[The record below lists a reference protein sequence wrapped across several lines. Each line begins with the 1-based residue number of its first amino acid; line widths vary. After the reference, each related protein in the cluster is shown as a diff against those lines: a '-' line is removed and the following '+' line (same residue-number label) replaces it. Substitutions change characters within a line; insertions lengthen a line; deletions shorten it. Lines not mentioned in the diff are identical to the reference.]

1 MMDPV
6 FIYYDKVN
14 FQNDYKVFKVDF
26 SDGDNLQAVFF
37 KKTRDYYITSMSCF
51 ITLEQ
56 DLKELTHYDDIKKIS
71 EISNKFLKN
80 GIEHLYEEK
89 VLEVILEDV
98 GQKFEFQPEKSK
110 RGLSV
115 RAVEFF
121 DEDTKRKRVVYV
133 YSPYEELKAYGL
145 NFENREKG
153 KSVSKYTI
161 DMIEENDKLYLQKKL
176 SFDKTQTINE
186 IIKETDRKNVI
197 FMKYNGEFYTLKLEV
212 LRYYYDKLEEA
223 PKFDLNRHL
232 TLHKTFQFFIYDAL
246 FGKGKLYKYLI
257 EKSLSFHSQRYPI
270 IILPKAIILGQG
282 VDLYITPE
290 LYARNKSFLR
300 NLNEIDP
307 LNVTSAILTKFRTQ
321 LNDPDFSV
329 SKIFGFRNA
338 IAYSNYIL
346 KFGDLILPDFKIF
359 IKIKTPKTVDDVF
372 KKTLESTYSLLYNNS
387 DQKTI
392 KEAAPENL
400 EDDLQGQ
407 SGYLK
412 KLSQKVN
419 LKSLT
424 HAYENFF
431 LYDLDNVIKPTFTTE
446 LQKEFSI
453 YGLISFS
460 GETKKDNKLELVN
473 PKNKLKFEMTKDTY
487 KNDMKFELSKVH
499 SKKTFNVVGD
509 HILNF
514 GILRTSKH
522 KRIGEKR
529 AMAGEIVDT
538 VNILGIQNTD
548 YSFLNPIYISIN
560 SDIVIQKLT
569 KYKNYRYRFVL
580 QSILFSSNI
589 ENETDVILVVSNGL
603 NNAKKV
609 LINKN
614 LESTLGICFLTEIK
628 DWDIIK
634 GQSKRSQAVFSDS
647 EDIDG
652 SRTSHFAFAFTTK
665 NISDLLNFSVTLL
678 AGDGQNIKFPS
689 TEKKIPIINFKIQ
702 IIK

>member
-1 MMDPV
+1 M
-6 FIYYDKVN
+6 
-14 FQNDYKVFKVDF
+14 
-26 SDGDNLQAVFF
+26 
-37 KKTRDYYITSMSCF
+37 
-51 ITLEQ
+51 
-56 DLKELTHYDDIKKIS
+56 
-71 EISNKFLKN
+71 
-80 GIEHLYEEK
+80 
-89 VLEVILEDV
+89 
-98 GQKFEFQPEKSK
+98 
-110 RGLSV
+110 
-115 RAVEFF
+115 
-121 DEDTKRKRVVYV
+121 
-133 YSPYEELKAYGL
+133 
-145 NFENREKG
+145 
-153 KSVSKYTI
+153 
-161 DMIEENDKLYLQKKL
+161 
-176 SFDKTQTINE
+176 
-186 IIKETDRKNVI
+186 
-197 FMKYNGEFYTLKLEV
+197 
-212 LRYYYDKLEEA
+212 
-223 PKFDLNRHL
+223 
-232 TLHKTFQFFIYDAL
+232 
-246 FGKGKLYKYLI
+246 
-257 EKSLSFHSQRYPI
+257 
-270 IILPKAIILGQG
+270 PKAIILGQG

-431 LYDLDNVIKPTFTTE
+431 LYDLDKVIKPTFTTE

-678 AGDGQNIKFPS
+678 AGNGQNIKFPS

>member
-1 MMDPV
+1 
-6 FIYYDKVN
+6 
-14 FQNDYKVFKVDF
+14 
-26 SDGDNLQAVFF
+26 
-37 KKTRDYYITSMSCF
+37 MSCF

-71 EISNKFLKN
+71 EISNKILKN

-197 FMKYNGEFYTLKLEV
+197 FMKYNGEFYALKLEV
-212 LRYYYDKLEEA
+212 SRYYYNKLEA

-232 TLHKTFQFFIYDAL
+232 TLHKNFQFFIYKAL
-246 FGKGKLYKYLI
+246 FGKGKVYKYLI

-338 IAYSNYIL
+338 IGYSNYIL

-424 HAYENFF
+424 YAYENFF

-538 VNILGIQNTD
+538 VNILRIQNTD

-678 AGDGQNIKFPS
+678 AGNGQNIKFPS